1 VICLILIARS
11 RLKWERLTEWLSTW
25 KRHNLVGSERC
36 ASFQTWYNNDVMF
49 DVSLIRDFTP
59 QTLGLKKIYF
69 TICGA
74 HYCLSRLPIS
84 SIVHWLALFLCTQL
98 LNVRWLPPLAAVLC
112 GLLTIEHDWSR
123 DHATSSVTAV
133 LPPPDQHCGTVCL
146 NSFGNRTSPLDSSN
160 DRWKPLYLVSWA
172 TATCVWTLMAPTS
185 NLLTYLLYKN
195 VNESTSTPQ
204 TKLNQHKKY

>member
-1 VICLILIARS
+1 MHAHSLTFSCRACTVRTDWLRNVIINRHQFLCLASEVNRQLG
-11 RLKWERLTEWLSTW
+11 
-25 KRHNLVGSERC
+25 LVLHQVLLQLLQVL
-36 ASFQTWYNNDVMF
+36 AND
-49 DVSLIRDFTP
+49 TP
-59 QTLGLKKIYF
+59 QQQIYTLHK
-69 TICGA
+69 
-74 HYCLSRLPIS
+74 
-84 SIVHWLALFLCTQL
+84 QL
-98 LNVRWLPPLAAVLC
+98 TNVRWLTPLAAVLC